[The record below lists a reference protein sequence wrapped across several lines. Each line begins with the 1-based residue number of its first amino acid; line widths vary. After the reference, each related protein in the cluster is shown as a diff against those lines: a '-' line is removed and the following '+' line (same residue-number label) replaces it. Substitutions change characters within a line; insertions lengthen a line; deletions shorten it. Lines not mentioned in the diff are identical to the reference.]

1 MCDHVYHLVALVCVQ
16 DTSVEDMRYPY
27 SFTLHPPVRRV
38 EPTSE
43 CTKGGKRGAGGRGRR
58 GKHEEE
64 GEKVWKDGAEG
75 EGKERREE
83 ERRKGEGVG
92 GEEGEG
98 REVGVGEREVEGG
111 GFD

>member
-1 MCDHVYHLVALVCVQ
+1 M
-16 DTSVEDMRYPY
+16 EDMRYPY
-27 SFTLHPPVRRV
+27 SFTLHPPVRSGRV

-43 CTKGGKRGAGGRGRR
+43 CTKGGKRGAGVEGGR
-58 GKHEEE
+58 HEEE
-64 GEKVWKDGAEG
+64 GEKVWKDGAEREG
-75 EGKERREE
+75 EERREE

-98 REVGVGEREVEGG
+98 REVGVGEGEVEGG